1 MTESGTIAKLAALAT
16 AKKNTTKKLAVAFG
30 LIAAVTLG
38 TNIFPLGSLEGLRQ
52 ALSEPAAGAP
62 VCLAAGVAF
71 LVDARARRDEAW
83 RPYADLMITLVA
95 WILIL
100 AGVVGLAAAVLAAA
114 GVI

>member
-71 LVDARARRDEAW
+71 LVDARARR
-83 RPYADLMITLVA
+83 PCGDLARGICPVR
-95 WILIL
+95 I
-100 AGVVGLAAAVLAAA
+100 VGMNV
-114 GVI
+114 